1 MNKVTLAELRKVL
14 TAAAPKRRIDEIVLH
29 HTWAPTAAQY
39 KGAAT
44 WEAIRRYHVDNR
56 GWSDI
61 GYHVGIGPDGSI
73 WTLRPAERSG
83 AHVLN
88 RNAHTLGVAIVGNFD
103 SEDPMRNGLPVAA
116 DVCRMA
122 LEVYKLPVG
131 AVRFHREFQPKSC
144 PGKLVGLAEFRT
156 RVAGAAPEQKPS
168 PITVTVDG
176 HPTAIGVW
184 IADGIT
190 YGPLASLARA
200 LGADTAWD
208 PQTRTVAITTRE

>member
-1 MNKVTLAELRKVL
+1 MKQVMLAELKSIL
-14 TAAAPKRRIDEIVLH
+14 AAAAPKRRIDEVVLH
-29 HTWAPTAAQY
+29 HTYAPTAAQY

-44 WEAIRRYHVDNR
+44 WKAIRNYHVDNR

-103 SEDPMRNGLPVAA
+103 TEDPLKNGLPTAA
-116 DVCRMA
+116 AVFRMA

-144 PGKLVGLAEFRT
+144 PGKLVGLAEFRQM
-156 RVAGAAPEQKPS
+156 VAGAASEEKPR
-168 PITVTVDG
+168 PIEVTVDG
-176 HPTAIGVW
+176 KPTAIGVW

-190 YGPLASLARA
+190 YGPVASLARA
-200 LGADTAWD
+200 LGWDTAWD
-208 PQTRTVAITTRE
+208 PKTRTVAITTRK